1 MKRLALY
8 LLLIISLPSMAQT
21 EREHNFDVAK
31 NMNVFNTI
39 YKNLDLMYV
48 DTLNANEVIG
58 NGINAMLRS
67 LDPYTEYY
75 PEDKVKTL
83 KSMITG
89 RYAGIGSII
98 RYNHHNKQ
106 VIIEEPYANM
116 PAAEAGLKKG
126 DIILAIDDSSM
137 MNKSTSYVSQHL
149 MGDAG
154 STFLL
159 KIKRPS
165 TGKVMKIKITRKA
178 IQLPAV
184 PYYGMQAGNIGYIN
198 LSSFTED
205 CSKNVRRAFIDLKKQ
220 GAKGLILDLRGNGGG
235 SVSEAANVIN
245 MFVPKG
251 LSLVKTVGKLK
262 RANSEYKT
270 TVEPIDT
277 IMPMV
282 VLVDGGT
289 ASSSEITSGSLQDLD
304 RAIILGTRTYGKGL
318 VQLTM
323 DLPYNG
329 SMKLTTGKY
338 YILSGRCIQ
347 AINYKHARGGYT
359 EHVPDSLTKEFHTA
373 NGRIVRDGGGIMPD
387 VEVKPDT
394 MSNIA
399 VYLSNSDGYGVA
411 VDSTESMLEY
421 EINYIAKH
429 PTLQDP
435 AGFQIS
441 DEDFEDFKKCVIKNG
456 FTYDR
461 ESEKY
466 LKNLVKLAKF
476 EGYYGDT
483 KADFD
488 NLEKKLSHNL
498 SRDLDHNKKEL
509 KEIISKDIVTA
520 YHFQSGAI
528 QNTLLRDKQMK
539 EALRLLNNPAEYRKV
554 LQPKK

>member
-1 MKRLALY
+1 MKHLSLY
-8 LLLIISLPSMAQT
+8 LLLLFSLPSVAQT
-21 EREHNFDVAK
+21 DREHNFEVAK

-75 PEDKVKTL
+75 PEDKVKNL

-98 RYNHHNKQ
+98 RYNYHNKQ

-116 PAAEAGLKKG
+116 PATEAGLKKG
-126 DIILAIDDSSM
+126 DIILSIDDSSM
-137 MNKSTSYVSQHL
+137 INKSTSYVSQHL

-198 LSSFTED
+198 LNSFTED
-205 CSKNVRRAFIDLKKQ
+205 CSKEVRRAFIELKKQ
-220 GAKGLILDLRGNGGG
+220 GSKGLVLDLRGNVGG
-235 SVSEAANVIN
+235 SVPEAINVIN

-270 TVEPIDT
+270 MVEPIDT
-277 IMPMV
+277 MMPMV

-338 YILSGRCIQ
+338 YIPSGRCIQ

-359 EHVPDSLTKEFHTA
+359 EHVPDSLTKVFHTA
-373 NGRIVRDGGGIMPD
+373 NGRVVRDGGGIMPD

-429 PTLQDP
+429 PTLQNP
-435 AGFQIS
+435 AGFQIT
-441 DEDFEDFKKCVIKNG
+441 DDDFEDFKKCVIKNG

-461 ESEKY
+461 ESERY

-476 EGYYGDT
+476 EGYYEDT

-498 SRDLDHNKKEL
+498 SRDLDYNKKEL

-520 YHFQSGAI
+520 YYFRSGAI

-539 EALRLLNNPAEYRKV
+539 EALRLLNNPTEYQKI

>member
-1 MKRLALY
+1 
-8 LLLIISLPSMAQT
+8 
-21 EREHNFDVAK
+21 
-31 NMNVFNTI
+31 
-39 YKNLDLMYV
+39 
-48 DTLNANEVIG
+48 
-58 NGINAMLRS
+58 
-67 LDPYTEYY
+67 
-75 PEDKVKTL
+75 
-83 KSMITG
+83 
-89 RYAGIGSII
+89 
-98 RYNHHNKQ
+98 
-106 VIIEEPYANM
+106 
-116 PAAEAGLKKG
+116 
-126 DIILAIDDSSM
+126 
-137 MNKSTSYVSQHL
+137 
-149 MGDAG
+149 
-154 STFLL
+154 
-159 KIKRPS
+159 
-165 TGKVMKIKITRKA
+165 
-178 IQLPAV
+178 
-184 PYYGMQAGNIGYIN
+184 
-198 LSSFTED
+198 
-205 CSKNVRRAFIDLKKQ
+205 
-220 GAKGLILDLRGNGGG
+220 
-235 SVSEAANVIN
+235 
-245 MFVPKG
+245 
-251 LSLVKTVGKLK
+251 
-262 RANSEYKT
+262 
-270 TVEPIDT
+270 
-277 IMPMV
+277 MV

-338 YILSGRCIQ
+338 YIPSGRCIQ

-429 PTLQDP
+429 PTSQDP

-476 EGYYGDT
+476 EGYYEDT

-539 EALRLLNNPAEYRKV
+539 EALRLLNNPAEYRKI

>member
-338 YILSGRCIQ
+338 YIPSGRCIQ

-476 EGYYGDT
+476 EGYYEDT

>member
-137 MNKSTSYVSQHL
+137 MNKSTSYVSQRL

-338 YILSGRCIQ
+338 YIPSGRCIQ

-476 EGYYGDT
+476 EGYYEDT

-539 EALRLLNNPAEYRKV
+539 EALRLLNNPAEYRKI

>member
-1 MKRLALY
+1 
-8 LLLIISLPSMAQT
+8 MAQT

-338 YILSGRCIQ
+338 YIPSGRCIQ

-435 AGFQIS
+435 AVFQIS

-476 EGYYGDT
+476 EGYYEDT

>member
-21 EREHNFDVAK
+21 EREHNFDMAK

-338 YILSGRCIQ
+338 YIPSGRCIQ

-476 EGYYGDT
+476 EGYYEDT